1 MHKSALLCLFIL
13 ITFGLLA
20 STAGAADISGFKLD
34 VTDPTNIIGSS
45 GWNITL
51 TNTSSG
57 DLQNFTLTGTDGNY
71 SFSDLPFGT
80 YYLNET
86 PQCGWLQVSE
96 NYIVELNVTN
106 STFTNMNFT
115 NEQLLGNISGTK
127 WNDLNGNGVR
137 DPGEPGLSGWTIRLR
152 NATTNSN
159 SVSINDITDSN
170 GNYSF
175 TNLSWGDYNLTEN
188 IGAFDGWR
196 LTFPDTNLHQLT
208 VNCTNLTFTSIDFG
222 NHQSII
228 NGYKLDENGNGLS
241 DWTISLYNQTTG
253 ELINQTTTDGSGYY
267 KFVNLS
273 VGGTKGKYTVNE
285 TPQPGYILTNPPS
298 GFYYANLTAA
308 NPDATDL
315 NFTNVRLNGSIS
327 GYKQDQLGDPIE
339 NWPINLTN
347 VSGTPVGSNLTDQN
361 GFFNF
366 TDLPWD
372 TYNVSEGIL
381 SGYVPVGPTFYNALT
396 VNGTNLDIG
405 PLIFTNELVGFCIE
419 GQKVDNN
426 TGMGLAGWNI
436 TVTDETDQ
444 VVGTAMSDGNGG
456 YQVCGL
462 IPGNYTVCEELKDGW
477 VNVTDLCQNV
487 TIVDANINDIDFKNE
502 LAGFCIEGH
511 KFDYNTGMGLYGWN
525 ITVTDETDQ
534 VVGTAMTDGNGGY
547 QVCGLIPGNYTVC
560 EELKDGWVNVT
571 PDCQNV
577 TIVDANINDIDFINE
592 LAGFC
597 IEGHKIDNNTGMGL
611 YGWNI
616 TVTDETDQVAGTA
629 MTDGNGLYQVC
640 GLIPGNYTVCEE
652 LKDGWVNVT
661 PECQNV
667 TIVDADVSGIDFR
680 NELAGFCI
688 EGQKV
693 DNNTGM
699 GLFGWN
705 VTITDETDQVVG
717 TAMTDGNG
725 GYQVCGLIPGNYTVC
740 EELKDGWVNVT
751 PDCQNV
757 TIIDADVSGIDFRN
771 ELAGFCIDGYKID
784 NCTGDGLEGWN
795 ITVKDES
802 EVEVGN
808 ATTYANGYYLI
819 CDLIPGNYTVCEE
832 MKPGWTNLTPSCVD
846 VQINDNIIN
855 INFTNTHELCIEGYK
870 FDEQTGMGLQGW
882 NISVT
887 DDLDQEVGTATT
899 DENGFYQVCNL
910 IPGNYTVCE
919 EPQSGW
925 VNVTPDCVDVTLLCN
940 NLTVNFTNMQQ
951 EGETFCIDGYKIDNC
966 TVDGLRDWNI
976 TVQDESQVEVGNATT
991 DENGYYQVC
1000 NLTPGNYTVCEEL
1013 KSGFANLT
1021 PSCVDVEIIDSNVND
1036 INFTNTGQ
1044 FCIEGYKLDEG
1055 TDEGLE
1061 GWNISVQDDSE
1072 QVVGTATTDE
1082 NGYYQVCNLI
1092 PGDYT
1097 VCEELQPGWANST
1110 PTCQNV
1116 TLLCNNLTVNFT
1128 NMQEEFCIDGYKI
1141 DDCTGEGLE
1150 GWIITVEDES
1160 EVVYGSA
1167 ITDQDGF
1174 YQVCNLTPGDYIVC
1188 EELQD
1193 GWVSLTPSCVDVE
1206 ITDADVNDV
1215 NFTNTQQFC
1224 IEGYKLDQQ
1233 TGEGLPNWDI
1243 TVTDDLDQEVG
1254 TATTDENGHYQV
1266 CDLIPGNYTV
1276 CEELQPGWVN
1286 VTPICQEITLPCD
1299 NLTVNFT
1306 NVQQQGETFCI
1317 DGYKTDNCTGAGLAG
1332 WTIYV
1337 MNNSEVVGSTTTDPD
1352 GFYQVCDL
1360 PQGNYTV
1367 CEMMQPGWMNL
1378 TPFCVDVEITDD
1390 DVNNINFTNTQQFC
1404 IEGYKFDQQ
1413 TGLGLEGWTIYV
1425 TDESDTVLAS
1435 TVTDQDGFYQICGLI
1450 PGDYIVCEE
1459 LQPGWVNVSPI
1470 CQEVTLPCENLT
1482 VNFTNMQ
1489 QEGEK
1494 FCIDGYKID
1503 NCTGE
1508 GLEGWNITVK
1518 DESDIEVGT
1527 AITDENGFYRVCNL
1541 IPGEYTVCEEL
1552 QGGWMN
1558 LTPLCA
1564 DVEIIDADVNDIN
1577 FINTQ
1582 MFCIEGHKIQGETGL
1597 GLPGWNVSVM
1607 DESGQEIGEAT
1618 TDENG
1623 FYQVCTLIPG
1633 NYTVCEEMQ
1642 PGFVNLTPIC
1652 QNVTL
1657 SCENLTVDFVNDP
1670 AVCIEGY
1677 KIDNCT
1683 GLGIPGWIIS
1693 VTDES
1698 GALAGSATTDADGFY
1713 QICGLIAGNY
1723 TVCEELQP
1731 GWVNLT
1737 PLCVDVVL
1745 MDTNV
1750 NNINFT
1756 NTPQFCINGYKIDE
1770 QTGLG
1775 LPGWN
1780 ISVMDES
1787 GQNLGTVITDQNGFY
1802 QVCGLIPGNYTVC
1815 EEMQPGWMN
1824 LTPSCVDVTLP
1835 CNDLTINFTNM
1846 QTFGQICGWVGAN
1859 CNFGEISPPDVR
1871 VRFALNASDLNV
1883 PGMYFETTTDI
1894 RGVYCISGLPTGQPL
1909 FGIALSPLAFPDRYL
1924 ERPISYQIDNGKLIT
1939 CEDSACTPQIPPLA
1953 NNGTLQVNWVLT
1965 NNQAFFNPMPL

>member
-1 MHKSALLCLFIL
+1 M
-13 ITFGLLA
+13 
-20 STAGAADISGFKLD
+20 
-34 VTDPTNIIGSS
+34 
-45 GWNITL
+45 
-51 TNTSSG
+51 
-57 DLQNFTLTGTDGNY
+57 
-71 SFSDLPFGT
+71 
-80 YYLNET
+80 
-86 PQCGWLQVSE
+86 
-96 NYIVELNVTN
+96 
-106 STFTNMNFT
+106 
-115 NEQLLGNISGTK
+115 K
-127 WNDLNGNGVR
+127 WNDLNADGIH

-159 SVSINDITDSN
+159 SVAINDITDSN

-196 LTFPDTNLHQLT
+196 LTFPDSNLHQLT

-228 NGYKLDENGNGLS
+228 DGYKRDENGNGLS

-308 NPDATDL
+308 NPDATNL

-381 SGYVPVGPTFYNALT
+381 AGYIPAGPTFYDSLT

-405 PLIFTNELVGFCIE
+405 PVIFTNELVGFCIE
-419 GQKVDNN
+419 GHKFDNN
-426 TGMGLAGWNI
+426 TGMGLFGWNI

-444 VVGTAMSDGNGG
+444 VVGTAMTDGNGL

-477 VNVTDLCQNV
+477 VNVTPDCQNV
-487 TIVDANINDIDFKNE
+487 TITDADVSGIDFTNKLAGFCIEGHKFDNNTGMGLFGWNITVTDEADQVVGTAMTDGNGLYQVCGLIPGNYTVCEELKDGWVNVTPDCQNVTITDADVSGIDFMNE

-511 KFDYNTGMGLYGWN
+511 KIDNNSGMGLFGWN
-525 ITVTDETDQ
+525 VTVTDETDQ
-534 VVGTAMTDGNGGY
+534 VVGTAMTDGNGLY

-577 TIVDANINDIDFINE
+577 TIVDANINDIDFTNE

-597 IEGHKIDNNTGMGL
+597 IEGHKFDNNTGMGL

-616 TVTDETDQVAGTA
+616 TVTDETDQVVGTA

-661 PECQNV
+661 PDCQNV
-667 TIVDADVSGIDFR
+667 TITDADVSGIDFN

-688 EGQKV
+688 EGHKI
-693 DNNTGM
+693 DNNSGM

-705 VTITDETDQVVG
+705 ITVTDEADQVAG

-725 GYQVCGLIPGNYTVC
+725 LYQVCGLIPGNFTVC

-757 TIIDADVSGIDFRN
+757 TITDADVSGIDFIN
-771 ELAGFCIDGYKID
+771 VQPVFCIDGYKID
-784 NCTGDGLEGWN
+784 DCNDEGLQGWN
-795 ITVKDES
+795 ITVRDES
-802 EVEVGN
+802 EAEVGN
-808 ATTYANGYYLI
+808 ATTNGNGYYLV
-819 CDLIPGNYTVCEE
+819 CNLVPGNYTVCEE
-832 MKPGWTNLTPSCVD
+832 MQPGWTNLTPSCVD
-846 VQINDNIIN
+846 VQINDDNVIN
-855 INFTNTHELCIEGYK
+855 VNFTNSQEFCIEGYK
-870 FDEQTGMGLQGW
+870 LDEETGDGLEGW
-882 NISVT
+882 NLTVT

-910 IPGNYTVCE
+910 IPGDYTVCE
-919 EPQSGW
+919 ELQPGW
-925 VNVTPDCVDVTLLCN
+925 VNVTPICQEVTLLCE

-951 EGETFCIDGYKIDNC
+951 EGETFCIDGYKIDDC
-966 TVDGLRDWNI
+966 TGEGLEGWNV
-976 TVQDESQVEVGNATT
+976 TVTDELDQEVGTATT
-991 DENGYYQVC
+991 DVNGQYQVC

-1013 KSGFANLT
+1013 QEGWMNLT
-1021 PSCVDVEIIDSNVND
+1021 PLCADVEIVDADVND
-1036 INFTNTGQ
+1036 INFTNTEQ
-1044 FCIEGYKLDEG
+1044 FCIDGYKLDVD

-1061 GWNISVQDDSE
+1061 GWNITVTDDLDQE
-1072 QVVGTATTDE
+1072 VGSATTDV

-1097 VCEELQPGWANST
+1097 VCEELQSGWENIS
-1110 PTCQNV
+1110 PLCQEV
-1116 TLLCNNLTVNFT
+1116 TLRCDNLTVNFT
-1128 NMQEEFCIDGYKI
+1128 NEQKEFCIDGYKI
-1141 DDCTGEGLE
+1141 DNCTGEGLE

-1167 ITDQDGF
+1167 ITDQNGY
-1174 YQVCNLTPGDYIVC
+1174 YQVCNLTPGNYIVC

-1193 GWVSLTPSCVDVE
+1193 GWIDLTPPCVDVE
-1206 ITDADVNDV
+1206 IVDADVHDI
-1215 NFTNTQQFC
+1215 NFTNTRQFC
-1224 IEGYKLDQQ
+1224 IEGYKLDAE
-1233 TGEGLPNWDI
+1233 TGEGLEGWTI

-1254 TATTDENGHYQV
+1254 NVITDQDGFYQV
-1266 CDLIPGNYTV
+1266 CDLTPGNYTV
-1276 CEELQPGWVN
+1276 CEELQPGYLN
-1286 VTPICQEITLPCD
+1286 VTPICLEVTLPCN

-1306 NVQQQGETFCI
+1306 NLQQEGETFCI
-1317 DGYKTDNCTGAGLAG
+1317 DGYKIDNCTGEGLEG
-1332 WTIYV
+1332 WTVYV
-1337 MNNSEVVGSTTTDPD
+1337 MNESEVVGSAGTDQD
-1352 GFYQVCDL
+1352 GFYQVCNLIPGD
-1360 PQGNYTV
+1360 YTV
-1367 CEMMQPGWMNL
+1367 CEFMQPGWMNL
-1378 TPFCVDVEITDD
+1378 TPTCVDVPVSDS
-1390 DVNNINFTNTQQFC
+1390 DVHNINFTNTQQFC

-1425 TDESDTVLAS
+1425 TDESEEVLAS
-1435 TVTDQDGFYQICGLI
+1435 TITDQDGFFQICGLI

-1489 QEGEK
+1489 QAGET

-1508 GLEGWNITVK
+1508 GLEGWNIIVK

-1527 AITDENGFYRVCNL
+1527 AITDENGFYRVCSL
-1541 IPGEYTVCEEL
+1541 IPGNYTVCEEL
-1552 QGGWMN
+1552 QDGWMN
-1558 LTPLCA
+1558 LTPICV

-1577 FINTQ
+1577 FTNTQ

-1597 GLPGWNVSVM
+1597 GLPGWNVSVI
-1607 DESGQEIGEAT
+1607 DESGQEVGEAT

-1633 NYTVCEEMQ
+1633 NYTVCEELQ
-1642 PGFVNLTPIC
+1642 QGWANLTPLC

-1670 AVCIEGY
+1670 AVCIDGY

-1683 GLGIPGWIIS
+1683 GLGVPDWIIS
-1693 VTDES
+1693 VRDES
-1698 GALAGSATTDADGFY
+1698 GALVGSATTDQNGFY
-1713 QICGLIAGNY
+1713 QVCGLIAGNY

-1731 GWVNLT
+1731 GWMNLT
-1737 PLCVDVVL
+1737 PSCVDVVL
-1745 MDTNV
+1745 VDTNV
-1750 NNINFT
+1750 NNVNFT
-1756 NTPQFCINGYKIDE
+1756 NTQQFCINGYKIDE

-1787 GQNLGTVITDQNGFY
+1787 GQNLGTAMTDQNGFY

-1815 EEMQPGWMN
+1815 EETQPGWMN
-1824 LTPSCVDVTLP
+1824 LTPSCVDITLP
-1835 CNDLTINFTNM
+1835 CNDLTINFTNL
-1846 QTFGQICGWVGAN
+1846 QTFGQICGWVGPN
-1859 CNFGEISPPDVR
+1859 CNEGGLYPPDIR

-1924 ERPISYQIDNGKLIT
+1924 ERPISYQIDSGKLIT